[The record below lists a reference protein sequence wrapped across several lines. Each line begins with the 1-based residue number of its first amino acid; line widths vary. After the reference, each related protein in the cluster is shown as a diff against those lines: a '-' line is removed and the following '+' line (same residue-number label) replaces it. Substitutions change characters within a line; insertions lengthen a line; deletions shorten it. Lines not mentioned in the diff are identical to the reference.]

1 MKKFIPFASALA
13 LPALAFAQ
21 TRPDFTY
28 LESTFNAGKGVLSG
42 AINVIMILAFVYF
55 LWTVI
60 QFIRAEA
67 GKKADARTNMIYAII
82 GLFVMTSVWGIVGI
96 LRQTTQAGQGGQGTI
111 TCPPGTTAQQVTGA
125 NGLRTVVCY

>member
-1 MKKFIPFASALA
+1 MKKFIPFASVLA

-21 TRPDFTY
+21 DFTY
-28 LESTFNAGKGVLSG
+28 LNNVFNAGKGVLSG

-60 QFIRAEA
+60 QFIKADA

-82 GLFVMTSVWGIVGI
+82 GLFVMTSVWGIIGI
-96 LRQTTQAGQGGQGTI
+96 LRQTTQAGQGGSGAI
-111 TCPPGTTAQQVTGA
+111 TCPPGTTARTTP
-125 NGLRTVVCY
+125 NGIICS